1 MDFDANGRLSPSEE
15 AAQSSA
21 FLRDFAVR
29 IKRNRHGEI
38 SRLAREGREAR
49 LKEEKRRR
57 EQQQATAMSA
67 ASSSRRSNDS
77 RGDGTAKTPN
87 EFSRLGIEHQQ
98 TDATV
103 PSLIPTAGEERDG
116 VTIHPALPQAH
127 TGSEWENT
135 PAVAL
140 LKRGRGERHQRTY

>member
-29 IKRNRHGEI
+29 IKKNRHGEI

-49 LKEEKRRR
+49 LRR
-57 EQQQATAMSA
+57 EQQQEIAMSA
-67 ASSSRRSNDS
+67 ASSSRWSNDS

-87 EFSRLGIEHQQ
+87 EFNRLGIEHQQ
-98 TDATV
+98 TDAPV

-116 VTIHPALPQAH
+116 VNIHPALPQAH
-127 TGSEWENT
+127 SGSEWENT
-135 PAVAL
+135 TAVAS
-140 LKRGRGERHQRTY
+140 